1 MREIFREA
9 AGGVNYAGG
18 RKRIFIG
25 LLCLCCLVV
34 CLIFFAIIIL
44 PWWLH
49 DSTSLRFFA
58 LGCGFF
64 GIGVFC
70 WLCLSLVYH
79 IHTGRYLPGI
89 AWVRHVMIRLLL
101 PMMEIAG
108 RFCGIKKSVVRRSFV
123 KVNNEF
129 VLANSNQVAPG
140 NLLLLLP
147 HCVQAAKC
155 QRRLVF
161 SLDNCADCGGC
172 QIGWLRRLAKENGF
186 HIAIA
191 TGGTVARKIVVDCRP
206 QRIIAVACERDLTSG
221 IQDAYP
227 IPVLGILN
235 RRPLGPCHDTIAPE
249 KQLII
254 ALRFFL
260 GSSFSSRTF
269 VQPVLENWKTC
280 CAAEFV
286 PPRS

>member
-1 MREIFREA
+1 MSGMFRA

-25 LLCLCCLVV
+25 LLCLCCIVV
-34 CLIFFAIIIL
+34 SMILFAVIIL

-49 DSTSLRFFA
+49 DSTTLRFFA
-58 LGCGFF
+58 LGCGFA

-70 WLCLSLVYH
+70 WLCLTLVYH
-79 IHTGRYLPGI
+79 IYTGRHLPGI
-89 AWVRHVMIRLLL
+89 GWVRHVMIRLLL
-101 PMMEIAG
+101 PMMEIAA

-129 VLANSNQVAPG
+129 VLANSARIAPER
-140 NLLLLLP
+140 LLLLLP
-147 HCVQAAKC
+147 HCIQAAKC
-155 QRRLVF
+155 PRRLAF

-172 QIGWLRRLAKENGF
+172 QIGWLRKLARDNGF
-186 HIAIA
+186 QIAIA

-206 QRIIAVACERDLTSG
+206 QRIIAVACERDLASG

-235 RRPLGPCHDTIAPE
+235 SRPQGPCHDTIAPE
-249 KQLII
+249 RQLSG
-254 ALRFFL
+254 ALAFFL
-260 GSSFSSRTF
+260 GSSFSAEISVLPDMRN
-269 VQPVLENWKTC
+269 LENPLC
-280 CAAEFV
+280 
-286 PPRS
+286 R